1 MKKIIM
7 LFVMSIVMISV
18 TGCSSDDNS
27 TPTFNKA
34 DLFGSWEHVSSKV
47 FDPKKKLLGEA
58 AAENKDNCGVLV
70 MSFTESQM
78 GYVKYE
84 GKDYNGNCIEV
95 IDMSG
100 YELRGNRIYEKD
112 ENGDLDED
120 VFLDI
125 KSLNGNTLVLFQKLE
140 KPFIYNGIAFQYLE
154 MYMRRVK

>member
-1 MKKIIM
+1 MKRIII

-27 TPTFNKA
+27 TPSFNKG

-70 MSFTESQM
+70 MSFTENQM
-78 GYVKYE
+78 RYVKYE

-95 IDMSG
+95 TDTSG

-112 ENGDLDED
+112 KNGELDED
-120 VFLDI
+120 EVLDI
-125 KSLNGNTLVLFQKLE
+125 KSLNENTLVLFQKLE
-140 KPFIYNGIAFQYLE
+140 KPFIYNGIEFQYLE
-154 MYMRRVK
+154 MYMRKVK